1 MLAEAG
7 SSRRW
12 FIIGG
17 VSTTHETSAL
27 PEKRTRPLLM
37 LLRMLA
43 HHRGVFAVVLVLS
56 LISSVLALAQPL
68 IVNRMIDGVGEID
81 LLGPALILIAFLVAT
96 AVSEGVQIYLLSR
109 TAESAVRNLRVE
121 LIARMLRLPI
131 RIYDRLRTGD
141 LVTRLGSDT
150 TLVRSAFSGGLVDI
164 VAGVVTMLGALV
176 LMGFLDIVM
185 LSIVASVILVAVTV
199 VMFVSQYVQK
209 YTNEVQQAVGRLGA
223 GMDRALVA
231 QRTIR
236 ANNAAGQ
243 VEKELIDDADTAFAK
258 GRQIAMIEGLLWPVT
273 DIAMQASFL
282 LVLGIGG
289 LRVAAGDISL
299 GDLVSFVLYMFLLA
313 MPLGQIFS
321 SITTIRQAVGALQRV
336 GQVLDQDTEDTE
348 GPEIPR
354 GSSITFDSVS
364 FGYDP
369 KQPVLRDASFHVPAG
384 ARVALVG
391 PSGSGKS
398 TTLALL
404 ERFFDPDAGRILI
417 DGSDIRK
424 HSRTS
429 VRDLVGYVEQEA
441 AVLAGSVR
449 DNLRLARSDATDEEC
464 WAALRQVNLDSRLQ
478 SLDDELGDRG
488 ISLSGGQRQRLA
500 LARMLLMRAPIL
512 LLDEP
517 TSAVDSHNEQLILD
531 AIKASAKDRTVIIVA
546 HRLSTVTDA
555 DEIVVMRDGVV
566 EDHGTHDELLR
577 TSPLYH
583 DLASRQ
589 LLA

>member
-1 MLAEAG
+1 M
-7 SSRRW
+7 
-12 FIIGG
+12 
-17 VSTTHETSAL
+17 STTHETSAL

-81 LLGPALILIAFLVAT
+81 LLGPALILIAFLLAT

-321 SITTIRQAVGALQRV
+321 SITTIRQAMGALQRV

-441 AVLAGSVR
+441 TVLAGSVR

-566 EDHGTHDELLR
+566 EDRGTHDELLR